1 MVQNS
6 RSVAAAWPF
15 LLGLALIAI
24 SCGAT
29 SCSGRGGPD
38 WTPSAH
44 AQAGVQP
51 SASPSVTSTPTASPT
66 SVTFTQINQNILQPS
81 CVSCH
86 SGSSSPGG
94 VDLSSYAGV
103 SAQVVSGNPGQSRLY
118 QAVSNGTMPPGG
130 ALSQDKIQQISDW
143 ITAGAKND

>member
-1 MVQNS
+1 MVRNS
-6 RSVAAAWPF
+6 RSVAAAMPF
-15 LLGLALIAI
+15 LLDLAVIAAF
-24 SCGAT
+24 GTA
-29 SCSGRGGPD
+29 
-38 WTPSAH
+38 
-44 AQAGVQP
+44 
-51 SASPSVTSTPTASPT
+51 TPTASPT
-66 SVTFTQINQNILQPS
+66 PITFTQINQNILQPS